1 MCVSFTSNVDFI
13 IRWLCIF
20 QSETNSTQDC
30 DVKCVIAVQ
39 HLIEWL
45 ALRPTSLL
53 TAQNLSFFFLEWS
66 VKTLTFH
73 DVVCFSFWAV
83 DDQGSASSTLT
94 VVIVK
99 CYGCSNHG
107 VCDFDHPRP
116 TSEPNQLRTPCL
128 CDIGWEG
135 TTTSWLLKHHNHDRT
150 LIKEGG
156 TELIHKSFDLYKVCF
171 E

>member
-1 MCVSFTSNVDFI
+1 MRHSGPTSHKVVGLLSNISFT
-13 IRWLCIF
+13 
-20 QSETNSTQDC
+20 
-30 DVKCVIAVQ
+30 AQ
-39 HLIEWL
+39 HL
-45 ALRPTSLL
+45 
-53 TAQNLSFFFLEWS
+53 FFFFVRS
-66 VKTLTFH
+66 VEILTFH

-116 TSEPNQLRTPCL
+116 TSEPNQLRSPCL

-135 TTTSWLLKHHNHDRT
+135 TTAAWLFNTTTMIEH
-150 LIKEGG
+150 
-156 TELIHKSFDLYKVCF
+156 
-171 E
+171 